1 MPSLYVSLTVK
12 ALVPKLYL
20 GEIDP
25 NCKVYLFVFTGMNQL
40 NPKLREAL
48 TKLGKETGKN
58 LFVGFWAND
67 DEDFE
72 KAVHAFR
79 LKKAPAIVVTAESQL
94 AFMNETAET
103 VYARI
108 DDEKILQDEKF
119 LNLAKK
125 TLDRLY
131 LLFLDGKVQEAIKEA
146 EKAHDKRKML
156 DFLRKIKDSFGVVGK
171 FLDEHKISVEFGNFK
186 FETEPSKKS

>member
-1 MPSLYVSLTVK
+1 MPSLYATLTVK
-12 ALVPKLYL
+12 AFVPKLYL

-25 NCKVYLFVFTGMNQL
+25 DCKVYLFAFTEMNQL
-40 NPKLREAL
+40 NPKLQKAL
-48 TKLGKETGKN
+48 TKWGKEAGKN
-58 LFVGFWAND
+58 LFVGFWARD
-67 DEDFE
+67 DENFQ
-72 KAVHAFR
+72 KAVHAFK
-79 LKKAPAIVVTAESQL
+79 LKKVPAIVITAGSQL

-108 DDEKILQDEKF
+108 DDEKILQDDNF

-125 TLDRLY
+125 TLERLY

-146 EKAHDKRKML
+146 EKAHDKRKLL
-156 DFLRKIKDSFGVVGK
+156 DFLRKVKDSFGVVGK

-186 FETEPSKKS
+186 FETEPSK